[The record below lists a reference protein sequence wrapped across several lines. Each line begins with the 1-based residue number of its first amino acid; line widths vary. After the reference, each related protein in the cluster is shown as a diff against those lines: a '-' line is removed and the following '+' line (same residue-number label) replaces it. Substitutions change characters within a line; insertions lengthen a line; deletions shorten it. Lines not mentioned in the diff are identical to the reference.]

1 MAAGK
6 GRDNSMEKEKKENS
20 FMMKLST
27 LIVDKRKGFYL
38 VFILLILYSVLSMNK
53 VKVNNDLTS
62 YLPGSTETRQ
72 GLDLMGEQFITYGT
86 ARVMVCNVTY
96 EEAEKLADSIREM
109 DGVSMLD
116 FDDTEKYY
124 HDMEALFQITFDG
137 EAEDEN
143 ALEYLNMVLA
153 ELSGYDVYYSSDI
166 GQEERDAGDLN
177 NDMIVILMLAGVV
190 IVAVLLFTST
200 TYAEIPVFLMTFI
213 VAAILNKGTNYW
225 FGTISFVTDSIA
237 VVLQLALAVDYAII
251 LCHRFMEEHEDKD
264 AREAVIVALSK
275 AIPEISSSS
284 LTTVSGMVAMM
295 FMQFRIGYD
304 MGIVLA
310 KAIIMSLI
318 SVFFL
323 MPGLL
328 LTFANTIDHSH
339 HRSFVPK
346 ITAVGKFCV
355 HTRFVIPP
363 LLVVVV
369 IAGAILSGKADY
381 VYDVNT
387 LESKTMSENKFSV
400 EMVNREFG
408 LVNQLAVIVPNGDY
422 EKEGRVLRELERM
435 PEVDSCMGLAN
446 IEAMDGYI
454 LTQQLSP
461 REFAELIDMDVEVAD
476 LLYSAYAVDDSNF
489 GALLGGISEYKVPL
503 IDMFL
508 FIYDQKERGNITLEE
523 ELEETLTDAYSQI
536 SIAKNQLLGD
546 RCSRFVLEL
555 SVPVEGE
562 ETYEALERIRSTV
575 AKYYSYDD
583 IYLVG
588 NSTSNKDLSDSFS
601 TDNSIIT
608 VLTALF
614 VMVILLFTFQSAGL
628 PVLLV
633 VTIQGSIWMNF
644 SMPYLTGEPV
654 YFLGYLVVSAIQ
666 MGATIDYAIVITSR
680 YMDLKTYMPIKK
692 AIVET
697 LNQAFPTI
705 VTSGSM
711 LVAAG
716 FIISNVSTNAVVAA
730 IGLALGR
737 GTLTSIGLVLLALP
751 QTLLIGDIIIEKTA
765 FTLKREMV
773 KPLPAGGRIRMTGH
787 IKGYVNGVIDGEFS
801 GVIDGEMGAVVRAKD
816 NVEHIRDQEGNVQT
830 EPPRLEAAEL
840 AEESLEEYETAETA
854 EGRETWTAE
863 GHSDENGMVEATEN
877 PSDGNGTA
885 EAAESHSDGNET
897 VEATEGYL
905 KAEISEAVEGRPDG
919 NEAKSAKGG
928 KKGHVSAKTVHHR
941 NRGKRGKEETE
952 NETR

>member
-1 MAAGK
+1 
-6 GRDNSMEKEKKENS
+6 MEKEKVEDS
-20 FMMKLST
+20 FMIKLST

-38 VFILLILYSVLSMNK
+38 VFILLILFSIFSMDR

-62 YLPGSTETRQ
+62 YLPDTTETRQ
-72 GLDLMGEQFITYGT
+72 GLDLMKQQFITYGT

-96 EEAEKLADSIREM
+96 EEASEIAKQIETM
-109 DGVSMLD
+109 DGVGMLE
-116 FDDTEKYY
+116 FGTGPESY
-124 HDMEALFQITFDG
+124 HDMEALLEITFDG
-137 EAEDEN
+137 EAGEASTLEHLN
-143 ALEYLNMVLA
+143 EVLKALD
-153 ELSGYDVYYSSDI
+153 GYDVYYSSDI
-166 GQEERDAGDLN
+166 GQEERDASDLS
-177 NDMIVILMLAGVV
+177 NDMIIILMLAGVV
-190 IVAVLLFTST
+190 IVCVLLFTST

-251 LCHRFMEEHEDKD
+251 LCHRFMEEHEDKE

-310 KAIIMSLI
+310 KAILMSLV

-328 LTFANTIDHSH
+328 LTFAKAIDHSH

-346 ITAVGKFCV
+346 ITLVGKFCV
-355 HTRFVIPP
+355 VTRFIVPP
-363 LLVVVV
+363 LLIVAV
-369 IAGAILSGKADY
+369 IASAILSGKAVY

-387 LESKTMSENKFSV
+387 LESKIMSANKFSV
-400 EMVNREFG
+400 SMVNGEFG
-408 LVNQLAVIVPNGDY
+408 SINQLAILVPNGDY
-422 EKEGRVLRELERM
+422 EKEAMVLRDLSRM
-435 PEVDSCMGLAN
+435 EEVNSCMGLAN
-446 IEAMDGYI
+446 IEAMDDYT
-454 LTQQLSP
+454 LTRQLSP
-461 REFAELIDMDVEVAD
+461 REFAELIDLDVEVAD
-476 LLYSAYAVDDSNF
+476 LLYSAYAVDGSNY
-489 GALLGGISEYKVPL
+489 GALLGGVNDYTVPL

-508 FIYDQKERGNITLEE
+508 FIYNQKERGNITLEE
-523 ELEETLTDAYSQI
+523 ELEEKLTDAYSQI
-536 SIAKNQLLGD
+536 SIAKDQLLGEKY
-546 RCSRFVLEL
+546 SRFVLEL

-562 ETYEALERIRSTV
+562 ETYAVLEKIRGTV
-575 AKYYSYDD
+575 AGYYNNDD

-588 NSTSNKDLSDSFS
+588 NATSNRDLSDSFS
-601 TDNSIIT
+601 TDNTIIT
-608 VLTALF
+608 ILTALF

-633 VTIQGSIWMNF
+633 LTIQGSIWMNF
-644 SMPYLTGEPV
+644 SLPYLTGEVV

-680 YMDLKTYMPIKK
+680 YMDLKTHRPIKE
-692 AIVET
+692 AIIES

-737 GTLTSIGLVLLALP
+737 GTLTSIALVLFVLP
-751 QTLLIGDIIIEKTA
+751 QTLLIGDIIIQKTA
-765 FTLKREMV
+765 FTLKYDLT
-773 KPLPAGGRIRMTGH
+773 KPLPTGGRIRMSGH
-787 IKGYVNGVIDGEFS
+787 IKGYVKGVIDGEFN
-801 GVIDGEMGAVVRAKD
+801 GIIDGEMGAVVRVKD
-816 NVEHIRDQEGNVQT
+816 SVEQVLWEEPKSHRRDALPGEKLQGVVVRETQT
-830 EPPRLEAAEL
+830 KEDKESHRVVEEADFWEPEDCSAVGGTSGHQKKEDQNLAAE
-840 AEESLEEYETAETA
+840 EA
-854 EGRETWTAE
+854 EGREGKGRKSAGRKMKHREKDGKKKTRTAAAQ
-863 GHSDENGMVEATEN
+863 GEAEQ
-877 PSDGNGTA
+877 
-885 EAAESHSDGNET
+885 EAESYED
-897 VEATEGYL
+897 
-905 KAEISEAVEGRPDG
+905 
-919 NEAKSAKGG
+919 
-928 KKGHVSAKTVHHR
+928 
-941 NRGKRGKEETE
+941 
-952 NETR
+952 